1 MSTNFNRRTSHETSC
16 CEIRSSFALGG
27 SESQSFWCVPWNERS
42 TENWSRVFVQNHHM
56 RWIMVLRVWPG
67 DRATIKSMEKCI
79 ICETKKARQ
88 VKSNVKTMLICFF
101 DIKGLVYFEFVPQG
115 QTVNQQF
122 YLELLKRF
130 RDVARRNRPELWRSG
145 EWLLHHD
152 RAPAHTAP
160 WHPAIF
166 SCFQEWRG
174 TLKESVFRM

>member
-1 MSTNFNRRTSHETSC
+1 
-16 CEIRSSFALGG
+16 
-27 SESQSFWCVPWNERS
+27 
-42 TENWSRVFVQNHHM
+42 
-56 RWIMVLRVWPG
+56 
-67 DRATIKSMEKCI
+67 MEKCI

-152 RAPAHTAP
+152 NAPAHTALSVRQFLTKNEMTTASHP
-160 WHPAIF
+160 LPPRTWHPAIF
-166 SCFQEWRG
+166 SCFQE
-174 TLKESVFRM
+174 